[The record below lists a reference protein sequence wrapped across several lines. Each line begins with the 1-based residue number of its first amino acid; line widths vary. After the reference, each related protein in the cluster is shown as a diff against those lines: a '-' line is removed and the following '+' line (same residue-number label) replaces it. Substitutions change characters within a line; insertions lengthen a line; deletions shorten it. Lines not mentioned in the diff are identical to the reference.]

1 MSDNKDNKK
10 KGFFARLFGGSN
22 TSKESNNAKPTPIE
36 KDEIPTLSS
45 VKKMKKADIVDSAK
59 AHGLDL
65 DISLTKVKLIEAW
78 ELHFNSSKVNQEDVL
93 VEEVS
98 LEEAPAEEEEETATT
113 EQPTL
118 RVPVIKIDLPL
129 PSAEVVATATY
140 AAVAAVATTTL
151 ATPLFDKLKK
161 QIQKFLQKKVDKW
174 KKNRQKKK
182 ESLES

>member
-1 MSDNKDNKK
+1 MPSIPLKQPSAEMPVFPPVVIPPSNIKAP
-10 KGFFARLFGGSN
+10 KG
-22 TSKESNNAKPTPIE
+22 
-36 KDEIPTLSS
+36 
-45 VKKMKKADIVDSAK
+45 
-59 AHGLDL
+59 
-65 DISLTKVKLIEAW
+65 
-78 ELHFNSSKVNQEDVL
+78 
-93 VEEVS
+93 VS
-98 LEEAPAEEEEETATT
+98 LEEVPEETDEAETATT

-118 RVPVIKIDLPL
+118 RVPVVKIDLPL

>member
-1 MSDNKDNKK
+1 MKLPSIKLTNALDMPSIPLKQPSAEMPV
-10 KGFFARLFGGSN
+10 FPPVVIPPSN
-22 TSKESNNAKPTPIE
+22 
-36 KDEIPTLSS
+36 L
-45 VKKMKKADIVDSAK
+45 KAPA
-59 AHGLDL
+59 G
-65 DISLTKVKLIEAW
+65 
-78 ELHFNSSKVNQEDVL
+78 
-93 VEEVS
+93 VE
-98 LEEAPAEEEEETATT
+98 LEEAPAEKDEETATT

-118 RVPVIKIDLPL
+118 RVPVVKIDLPL
-129 PSAEVVATATY
+129 PSAEIVATATY

>member
-1 MSDNKDNKK
+1 MKIPSINLTNSKLPKALDMPSIPLKQPTADMPV
-10 KGFFARLFGGSN
+10 FPPIVIPPSN
-22 TSKESNNAKPTPIE
+22 
-36 KDEIPTLSS
+36 L
-45 VKKMKKADIVDSAK
+45 
-59 AHGLDL
+59 
-65 DISLTKVKLIEAW
+65 EAPAG
-78 ELHFNSSKVNQEDVL
+78 
-93 VEEVS
+93 VE
-98 LEEAPAEEEEETATT
+98 LEEEPAEEEGTAQV

-118 RVPVIKIDLPL
+118 RVPVVKIDLPL

-174 KKNRQKKK
+174 KENRQKKKK

>member
-1 MSDNKDNKK
+1 M
-10 KGFFARLFGGSN
+10 
-22 TSKESNNAKPTPIE
+22 
-36 KDEIPTLSS
+36 EIPSINLGRGKLPDSLDMPSIPLDPPT
-45 VKKMKKADIVDSAK
+45 ADMPVFPPIVIPPTNLQAPK
-59 AHGLDL
+59 G
-65 DISLTKVKLIEAW
+65 
-78 ELHFNSSKVNQEDVL
+78 
-93 VEEVS
+93 VEM
-98 LEEAPAEEEEETATT
+98 EEAPSEDEETAQV

-174 KKNRQKKK
+174 KENRQKKK
-182 ESLES
+182 RDSSVS

>member
-1 MSDNKDNKK
+1 M
-10 KGFFARLFGGSN
+10 
-22 TSKESNNAKPTPIE
+22 
-36 KDEIPTLSS
+36 EIPSINLGRSKLPDALDMPSIPLEPPTAEMPVFPPIVIPPNTLKPPKG
-45 VKKMKKADIVDSAK
+45 VEM
-59 AHGLDL
+59 
-65 DISLTKVKLIEAW
+65 
-78 ELHFNSSKVNQEDVL
+78 
-93 VEEVS
+93 EEVP
-98 LEEAPAEEEEETATT
+98 EETEDAETATT
-113 EQPTL
+113 EQPSL

-174 KKNRQKKK
+174 KENRQKKKK

>member
-1 MSDNKDNKK
+1 MPSIPLKQPTAEMPIFPPIVIPPQNLEAP
-10 KGFFARLFGGSN
+10 KG
-22 TSKESNNAKPTPIE
+22 
-36 KDEIPTLSS
+36 
-45 VKKMKKADIVDSAK
+45 
-59 AHGLDL
+59 
-65 DISLTKVKLIEAW
+65 
-78 ELHFNSSKVNQEDVL
+78 
-93 VEEVS
+93 VS
-98 LEEAPAEEEEETATT
+98 LEEVPEETEDAETATT

-118 RVPVIKIDLPL
+118 RVPVVKIDLPL

-174 KKNRQKKK
+174 KENRQKKK

>member
-1 MSDNKDNKK
+1 MKVPKLPKALDMPSIPLKQ
-10 KGFFARLFGGSN
+10 
-22 TSKESNNAKPTPIE
+22 PTAEMPIFPPIV
-36 KDEIPTLSS
+36 IPPGNL
-45 VKKMKKADIVDSAK
+45 
-59 AHGLDL
+59 
-65 DISLTKVKLIEAW
+65 EAPAG
-78 ELHFNSSKVNQEDVL
+78 
-93 VEEVS
+93 VE
-98 LEEAPAEEEEETATT
+98 LEEAPNEDEETATT

-118 RVPVIKIDLPL
+118 RVPVVKIDLPL

-182 ESLES
+182 ESSES